1 MLYSIHVLSN
11 DSRAGEKERE
21 SSIDNLQR
29 VILLN
34 LTWSYSKCSCN
45 GRFMHCLFAI
55 ALNVL
60 PFVGT

>member
-1 MLYSIHVLSN
+1 MIIIMLYSIHVLSN

-34 LTWSYSKCSCN
+34 LT
-45 GRFMHCLFAI
+45 
-55 ALNVL
+55 
-60 PFVGT
+60 